1 MPLVW
6 TSSLKIQYID
16 SSNFIF
22 FREVTKPTWAIYI
35 QSLPNTRILSRVG
48 TGENGTRSL
57 ESDIMLGLSSIT
69 SKGLLTKT
77 ETASRMF
84 SSTPSL
90 ILHTNLLSHSA
101 NSEICNLKWDFL
113 CDFCDLGIYS
123 IFVVLSCHQVAQLGD
138 VKGDSSFSKGTVKRL
153 TNRAKPTV
161 SDSFRLQLQVRT
173 WQIFLTYWHE
183 RTNQ

>member
-22 FREVTKPTWAIYI
+22 FREVAKPTRAIYI
-35 QSLPNTRILSRVG
+35 QSSPNTRILSF
-48 TGENGTRSL
+48 
-57 ESDIMLGLSSIT
+57 IT